1 MKKIIILSVLS
12 LMSSV
17 YAVEVLN
24 TDAKVEVIKSEKTV
38 EEPNNKSFLYE
49 FDFAAVGKADKS
61 VHKYMTNN
69 PDSVATTKAL
79 EETMKKNWNLGSDY
93 SKNLKLKSES
103 KVVNN
108 LTCKYN
114 NGLVIKVKS
123 YGDYTT
129 DCPLKS

>member
-79 EETMKKNWNLGSDY
+79 EETMKKNWNLSSDY
-93 SKNLKLKSES
+93 SRNLKLKSES
-103 KVVNN
+103 KLANN
-108 LTCKYN
+108 LICKYN
-114 NGLVIKVKS
+114 NGLVVKVKS
-123 YGDYTT
+123 YGDYSPS
-129 DCPLKS
+129 CPLK